1 MNIAGSNHGASSAYT
16 EFGPPDMMIALQT
29 RDDLINS
36 NALLTLKPLYL
47 NSDTDLYHS

>member
-16 EFGPPDMMIALQT
+16 EFGPPDMMIALQA

-47 NSDTDLYHS
+47 NSDMDLNHS